1 MISKPEPASP
11 VQPCTHRH
19 QPPSLAWIR
28 RDMRHSRSRR
38 ATPILASPFGAP
50 RLLLAVLAGA
60 IALALM
66 DTAAQAA
73 AGPAPRP
80 AGSSLEQYLGRWN
93 YDQPDRDGM
102 RNVAVIQC
110 PANNT
115 SCAGP
120 APSGGPLLIPQVGD
134 IVFAKDAGGGV
145 VGRTDQGCT
154 WHFTVHPASLELAP
168 PLQYC
173 FNQVIGSG
181 YTLTRWSVTVRGSH
195 ERETITAVSHQPNG
209 DYDFILN
216 NGSRTRVAEQ
226 PSPGVV
232 RGFAGTWLYAPAD
245 PQTMVNIVISRET
258 RPDGT
263 RVRLFPQTGV
273 VSFTKG
279 RDGIV
284 VAHTDNGCRWT
295 LVVRGNTAQLAPSSQ
310 SCPLPGSTV
319 TLTHWVIASDGL
331 RQASVLAGIKESGA
345 RTSNFLLNVGELN
358 RQ

>member
-50 RLLLAVLAGA
+50 RLLLAVQAGA

-115 SCAGP
+115 SCAGRHSGQSWDRIEGYLQEVRLVRVREG
-120 APSGGPLLIPQVGD
+120 APGER
-134 IVFAKDAGGGV
+134 AGA
-145 VGRTDQGCT
+145 
-154 WHFTVHPASLELAP
+154 FTVLKQMRMRTRNTTTRRGSPTAPLADPEPGAVPALRNRDQSPAFTRPGDNLAP
-168 PLQYC
+168 
-173 FNQVIGSG
+173 
-181 YTLTRWSVTVRGSH
+181 VR
-195 ERETITAVSHQPNG
+195 
-209 DYDFILN
+209 
-216 NGSRTRVAEQ
+216 
-226 PSPGVV
+226 
-232 RGFAGTWLYAPAD
+232 
-245 PQTMVNIVISRET
+245 
-258 RPDGT
+258 
-263 RVRLFPQTGV
+263 
-273 VSFTKG
+273 
-279 RDGIV
+279 
-284 VAHTDNGCRWT
+284 
-295 LVVRGNTAQLAPSSQ
+295 
-310 SCPLPGSTV
+310 
-319 TLTHWVIASDGL
+319 
-331 RQASVLAGIKESGA
+331 
-345 RTSNFLLNVGELN
+345 
-358 RQ
+358 